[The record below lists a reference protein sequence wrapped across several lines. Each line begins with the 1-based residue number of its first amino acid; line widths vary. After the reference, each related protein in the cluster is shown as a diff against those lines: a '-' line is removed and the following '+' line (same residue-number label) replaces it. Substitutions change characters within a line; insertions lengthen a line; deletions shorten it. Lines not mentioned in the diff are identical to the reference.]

1 MSGFDSILGIFK
13 DPPPEFV
20 FEIAADGIAM
30 ARTRPGKNAPAVVQE
45 IALKPGVLA
54 PSPAKENVLD
64 AAAFSEA
71 VARLVPAGKRGRK
84 AALILPDHAVR
95 ISVLDFDSLPEK
107 EEERRSLL
115 NFRLRKSVPFDV
127 DEAALSYFPQDGK
140 KVLVALAPMEIVA
153 HYEAPFRA
161 AGLHPGLV
169 TVSSLAVLD
178 LMPKEGS
185 SVLARRSP
193 GVLTVVA
200 VSKGVVTIVRSLE
213 LTALELPVGAADPLE
228 EISSDIYST
237 LAFIEDQSGV
247 KPERLFLAGF
257 GEDAEIAATRLAVE
271 LELPA
276 FAIEDEW
283 PGLAGYLQALS
294 VPTAKKVAA

>member
-1 MSGFDSILGIFK
+1 MSAFDSILSVFK

-30 ARTRPGKNAPAVVQE
+30 ARTRQAGAIQE
-45 IALKPGVLA
+45 TLLAPGVLC
-54 PSPAKENVLD
+54 PSPAKENVLN
-64 AAAFSEA
+64 AEAFAEA
-71 VARLVPAGKRGRK
+71 VRRLVPAGKRGRK
-84 AALILPDHAVR
+84 AALILPDHTVR

-140 KVLVALAPMEIVA
+140 KVLVALAPMETVA

-161 AGLHPGLV
+161 AGLHTGLV
-169 TVSSLAVLD
+169 TVSSLALLD
-178 LMPKEGS
+178 LMPPAGS
-185 SVLARRSP
+185 LVVARRSP

-200 VSKGVVTIVRSLE
+200 VSAGVVTIARSLE
-213 LTALELPVGAADPLE
+213 LPDDAADPLE

-237 LAFIEDQSGV
+237 LAFIEDQSGA

-257 GEDAEIAATRLAVE
+257 GEDAEVAATRLSVE

-276 FAIEDEW
+276 VAIEDEW
-283 PGLAGYLQALS
+283 PGLAGYLKSLIR
-294 VPTAKKVAA
+294 VAGRAAA

>member
-30 ARTRPGKNAPAVVQE
+30 ARTRNSQSAAAVQE
-45 IALKPGVLA
+45 IALRAGVLA

-95 ISVLDFDSLPEK
+95 IAVLDFDSLPEK

-127 DEAALSYFPQDGK
+127 DEAALSYYPQDGK

-169 TVSSLAVLD
+169 TVSSLAALD
-178 LMPKEGS
+178 LIPAEGS
-185 SVLARRSP
+185 SVLARLSP
-193 GVLTVVA
+193 GVVTVVA
-200 VSKGVVTIVRSLE
+200 VRAGIVTIARSLE
-213 LTALELPVGAADPLE
+213 LPEDAVDPLE
-228 EISSDIYST
+228 EVSSDIYST
-237 LAFIEDQSGV
+237 LAFIEDQSGAR
-247 KPERLFLAGF
+247 PERLYLAGF
-257 GEDAEIAATRLAVE
+257 GEHVETAATRLAVE
-271 LELPA
+271 LDLPA
-276 FAIEDEW
+276 FAIPEEW
-283 PGLAGYLQALS
+283 PGLAGYLRSLS
-294 VPTAKKVAA
+294 APKAKKVAA